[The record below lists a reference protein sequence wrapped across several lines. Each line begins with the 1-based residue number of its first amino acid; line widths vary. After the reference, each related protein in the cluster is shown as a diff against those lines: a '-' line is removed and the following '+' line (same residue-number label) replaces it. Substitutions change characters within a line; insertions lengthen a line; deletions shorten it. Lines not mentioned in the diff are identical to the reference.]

1 MDSNIVTV
9 DLGPNYEWVARLEWP
24 QGETQGGPGR
34 IVIEP
39 ATEGTYPAGGLSQTV
54 LRELDFKQAIDT
66 LRRQHAGG
74 KRAEK
79 AKAAVRQQMN
89 DLLLAHA
96 EVREI
101 TDIYLSL
108 LSHAYVRAVS
118 DGQEK
123 PLEYLAELTG
133 QSHAAIKNHLWQATR
148 RGLLE
153 RSPGR
158 AGGKT
163 TAKAKNLIAPL
174 MGLHSLT
181 DSRRLV

>member
-1 MDSNIVTV
+1 MDNTVVTV
-9 DLGPNYEWVARLEWP
+9 DLGPDMEWVCEMQWP
-24 QGETQGGPGR
+24 EGETQGGPGVL
-34 IVIEP
+34 VIRP
-39 ATEGTYPAGGLSQTV
+39 ADPDSYPAGGISQTV
-54 LRELDFKQAIDT
+54 LRELDFKAALEA
-66 LRRQHAGG
+66 LRRQQAGG
-74 KRAEK
+74 KRGEK
-79 AKAAVRQQMN
+79 AKAAARQQIV

-96 EVREI
+96 ELREI
-101 TDIYLSL
+101 TDTYLAL

-163 TAKAKNLIAPL
+163 TAKAKNLIAPE
-174 MGLHSLT
+174 MGLKGLF
-181 DSRRLV
+181 DSV